1 MNRTTLALALAFS
14 FATLPAFAADAVVVP
29 TPSREGGV
37 VVKKTTEIS
46 SPAAESAASSV
57 RRAARRTSAA
67 AHRASTRVKRDVRHA
82 MRPTTTREV
91 TRTSVATGNGA
102 APVVIT
108 KEKKT
113 TTTP

>member
-1 MNRTTLALALAFS
+1 MNRTVPAFVLAFS
-14 FATLPAFAADAVVVP
+14 FAAAPAFAADAVAVP
-29 TPSREGGV
+29 TPSRDGGV

-46 SPAAESAASSV
+46 SPAAATAASSM

-67 AHRASTRVKRDVRHA
+67 AHRASTRVKREVRQA
-82 MRPTTTREV
+82 MQPRTTREV
-91 TRTSVATGNGA
+91 TRTSVDSGNGT
-102 APVVIT
+102 APVVVT